1 MCVAEIITYSIR
13 IQINKSIKWSC
24 DDGLDLHHCCTD
36 MRLKAE
42 EEGGALL
49 LAANLECASELSTG
63 KSFNMCC
70 WTA

>member
-1 MCVAEIITYSIR
+1 
-13 IQINKSIKWSC
+13 
-24 DDGLDLHHCCTD
+24 

-70 WTA
+70 WTAWRSPHHFHKHLW